1 MNKKE
6 LLNDLIKNCYWDMD
20 VSVDDLLKFAR
31 SDNFRIKMGLF
42 QKILYNAKNRILLLK
57 MLFDEND
64 LKKLFDNVDISYMK
78 DMIEPRYLILRNI
91 LLNENNKIDFGRYN
105 VTKDKDDKYYFKVPT
120 LRNIDLTAPYLH
132 TGTINNLEDVVKIMM
147 KYQLGITK
155 FKKKDIDK
163 IVKFL
168 KTLTGEVK
176 ELK

>member
-91 LLNENNKIDFGRYN
+91 LLNENNKIDF
-105 VTKDKDDKYYFKVPT
+105 
-120 LRNIDLTAPYLH
+120 
-132 TGTINNLEDVVKIMM
+132 LEWR
-147 KYQLGITK
+147 
-155 FKKKDIDK
+155 
-163 IVKFL
+163 
-168 KTLTGEVK
+168 EH
-176 ELK
+176 